1 MNTTR
6 YPWVDFLKTLGI
18 VLVVAGHTH
27 LPSEQHRWI
36 YSFHMPLFFLISG
49 FLLSPGAFSVSLR
62 EFVSKRIRKL
72 LALYFGFGILAMIY
86 YCYAFRDTK
95 SLGMSL
101 QERIV
106 SLLYAS
112 GSTNQSADLYP
123 VVLWYFPGLI
133 CALLLVYGSW
143 QIPSKIG
150 KFFALGSIVVLG
162 TMMAELA
169 LPWELESGCIAAG
182 WIAIGHTLR
191 LRQWD
196 LATVPAPVPVGLV
209 AVLIGS
215 TLALFNSSPPD
226 IRLASLGNP
235 WLSVP
240 AALLIIVGFFLLCKN
255 LPSFRLI
262 TAISAATILIFPTHT
277 MAFPYVDRIAL
288 KIPSIHHAV
297 VSNASWY
304 LWLKTGLVVA
314 LTVLLHAA
322 YQMLQAY
329 RKKQHA
335 SKSKH

>member
-1 MNTTR
+1 MNATR
-6 YPWVDFLKTLGI
+6 YPWIDYLKTLGI

-49 FLLSPGAFSVSLR
+49 FLLTPGALAVSPR

-72 LALYFGFGILAMIY
+72 LELYFGFGILAMLY
-86 YCYAFRDTK
+86 YCYAFRDTQ

-101 QERIV
+101 QERIA

-112 GSTNQSADLYP
+112 GSKNQSTDLYP

-150 KFFALGSIVVLG
+150 RFFALGIIVTLG
-162 TMMAELA
+162 VMMSGRA

-182 WIAIGHTLR
+182 WIAIGHVLR

-196 LATVPAPVPVGLV
+196 LAAVRAPAAVGLL
-209 AVLIGS
+209 AVLMGS

-226 IRLASLGNP
+226 IRLASLGHP

-240 AALLIIVGFFLLCKN
+240 AALLMIVGFFLLCKN

-262 TAISAATILIFPTHT
+262 TATSAATILIFPTHT

-288 KIPSIHHAV
+288 KIPSMHQAV
-297 VSNASWY
+297 ASNAPWY
-304 LWLKTGLVVA
+304 LWSKTVLVVA
-314 LTVLLHAA
+314 LTVLLHAI
-322 YQMLQAY
+322 YQSFQTY
-329 RKKQHA
+329 RKRQKA
-335 SKSKH
+335 SQI